1 MCPHKITVKNKR
13 TGQYMQVPCGH
24 CLPCRAARARSL
36 AYVCNLKLYECY
48 RKGFGSSF
56 VTLTY
61 SDDHLP
67 FNEDFTHP
75 TLLKSDLQ
83 KFFKNLRRQFEYHSV
98 DGFEPEFY
106 YLACGE
112 YGDNSNRPHYHI
124 CMIGVPAPI
133 MYEYGA
139 KCWNYTNHGIIDVG
153 SLRTGGV
160 SYVTKYCFKSFTGK
174 QAKELYD
181 TVGIERPF
189 IVHSKSFETSYVN
202 FLSDEACGSGSL
214 NFTGKNELLPTY
226 YRKKYSTSVNQDVIK
241 PLLQSWKKYQQDNN
255 SDISF
260 DRYTAMQ
267 AKIQER
273 ILYNSFRKKNIPVD
287 MTLYNDSVYRDIPN
301 SYNYK
306 SIIDDIVDPVP
317 F

>member
-24 CLPCRAARARSL
+24 CLPCRASRARSL
-36 AYVCNLKLYECY
+36 AFVCNLKLYESY
-48 RKGFGSSF
+48 KKGFGSSF

-67 FNEDFTHP
+67 FNSDFTHP

-98 DGFEPEFY
+98 DGFNPDFF

-112 YGDNSNRPHYHI
+112 YGDNSNRPHYHF
-124 CMIGVPAPI
+124 CAIGVPSPI

-139 KCWNYTNHGIIDVG
+139 KCWNYKNHGIIDVG
-153 SLRTGGV
+153 SLRTGGI
-160 SYVTKYCFKSFTGK
+160 SYITKYCFKSITGSF
-174 QAKELYD
+174 AKDLYD
-181 TVGIERPF
+181 SVGIERPF
-189 IVHSKSFETSYVN
+189 IVHSKGFETSYIN
-202 FLSDEACGSGSL
+202 DYSEDASALGSV

-226 YRKKYSTSVNQDVIK
+226 YRHKYSTVVNQDCIK
-241 PLLQSWKKYQQDNN
+241 SLVQSWKKYQIDNN
-255 SDISF
+255 SDITF
-260 DRYTAMQ
+260 DRYTQLQ
-267 AKIQER
+267 AKLQER
-273 ILYNSFRKKNIPVD
+273 MLYNSFRRKNIPVD
-287 MTLYNDSVYRDIPN
+287 SSLYNDSFYRDIPCC
-301 SYNYK
+301 NYK
-306 SIIDDIVDPVP
+306 GIIADIVDPVP